1 MQLTED
7 WEYLDYFTE
16 DEDLESAPNY
26 NAKSYQILSVENGQ
40 TVLKKIKNLNIDKI
54 NCQSQ
59 FLVSINLLFLGF
71 HIQLQ
76 RSAKCITWFD
86 SISHN

>member
-16 DEDLESAPNY
+16 DEDLESAPYY
-26 NAKSYQILSVENGQ
+26 NTKSYQILSVENGH

-54 NCQSQ
+54 NSQSQ
-59 FLVSINLLFLGF
+59 FLVSINLLFFRLP
-71 HIQLQ
+71 L
-76 RSAKCITWFD
+76 AITKLNK
-86 SISHN
+86 IHY